1 MAVIGGRNVGTN
13 DLVIMGAGVLM
24 FIDSFLPWYG
34 VDFHGIGGG
43 TLSGWHF
50 FWNWLSIILVVAI
63 AGAVAARVFANRAL
77 PPVAGGAYSWNLI
90 LAALGVLIVIILLI
104 RWLTYPSAPAHSG
117 INAGARIGTYI
128 GLIIAIVQTVF
139 SYLNV
144 VASGERLPWQQRR
157 TA

>member
-1 MAVIGGRNVGTN
+1 MAVIGGRNVGNN
-13 DLVIMGAGVLM
+13 DLAIMGAGLLM
-24 FIDSFLPWYG
+24 FIDSFLPWWG
-34 VDFHGIGGG
+34 VSYHGIGVSG

-63 AGAVAARVFANRAL
+63 AGVTAARVFANRTL
-77 PPVAGGAYSWNLI
+77 PPVAGGNYSWNLI
-90 LAALGVLIVIILLI
+90 QAALGVVIVVILLI

-117 INAGARIGTYI
+117 IDAGARIGTYI

-139 SYLNV
+139 SYLNL
-144 VASGERLPWQQRR
+144 VASGEKLPWQQR

>member
-1 MAVIGGRNVGTN
+1 MAVIGGRNVGNN

-34 VDFHGIGGG
+34 VSVKGFGGG

-50 FWNWLSIILVVAI
+50 FWNWLSIILVIAI

-77 PPVAGGAYSWNLI
+77 PPVAGGNYSWNLI
-90 LAALGVLIVIILLI
+90 QAALGVLIVVILLI

-117 INAGARIGTYI
+117 VDAGARIGTYI

-144 VASGERLPWQQRR
+144 VASGERLPWQQQR